1 MGNRKITIICHKKI
15 YDYWANQGID
25 ELDLNFDWADAM
37 DHCWNCGCKNSD
49 SRSKKGLLLERCHI
63 IPHALGGRNTPDNYV
78 LMCKECHAS
87 APNINDKTAMW
98 DWIKSNKIPF
108 GYTGTYKIMKAFQRL
123 AAEQNKSVTELVDN
137 TKCHKTILDILRS
150 NINEMSTHMNN
161 VNESTYYYMLK
172 DFIKKVNML

>member
-1 MGNRKITIICHKKI
+1 MSRKPSIICHKKI
-15 YDYWANQGID
+15 FDYWYNQGID

-63 IPHALGGRNTPDNYV
+63 TPHALGGSNTPDNYV
-78 LMCKECHAS
+78 LLCKECHAS
-87 APNINDKTAMW
+87 APNINSKTAMW
-98 DWIKSNKIPF
+98 DWIKSNRIPF

-123 AAEQNKSVTELVDN
+123 ASEQNQSVTELVDH

-150 NINEMSTHMNN
+150 NLKEISTHMHTA
-161 VNESTYYYMLK
+161 NESTYYYMLK
-172 DFIKKVNML
+172 DFINKVKNC